1 MLFFCLLK
9 LAIALGIC
17 LVFIIKPGDGV
28 DLELDEEEDKDDELQ
43 RTTVDTILDIVASFF
58 PPNAI
63 QATLQQL
70 QTKVKKPDNYHWK
83 KTTDGKVDMHDKYT
97 WEIKKGEVA
106 DGSNILG
113 LVCMSIVF
121 GVAIASLGK
130 VAQPVLNFTIAF
142 YEIMMV
148 RQKDTK
154 DM

>member
-1 MLFFCLLK
+1 MLFFCLFK

-28 DLELDEEEDKDDELQ
+28 DLELDEEEGKDDELQ

-148 RQKDTK
+148 RQKDRK